1 MGRRLF
7 NLDRDD
13 CPSWPQY
20 VAENANFIFYAT
32 RRILRKH
39 VDDVRTHPTAS
50 WLKRFRC
57 SLTVIRLEFDHD
69 GLFFG
74 HRDYERKAQV
84 FNPRQA

>member
-7 NLDRDD
+7 DLDRED
-13 CPSWPQY
+13 CPSWRQC
-20 VAENANFIFYAT
+20 VADNANLIFYAA

-39 VDDVRTHPTAS
+39 VDDVRTHPTDS

-57 SLTVIRLEFDHD
+57 RLTVIRLEFDHD

-74 HRDYERKAQV
+74 HRDYERKAQL
-84 FNPRQA
+84 FNPRHA

>member
-7 NLDRDD
+7 DPDRED
-13 CPSWPQY
+13 CPAWRQY
-20 VAENANFIFYAT
+20 VTENANLIFYAT

-39 VDDVRTHPTAS
+39 VNDVRTHPTAS
-50 WLKRFRC
+50 WRKRFRC
-57 SLTVIRLEFDHD
+57 SLKVIRLEFDHD

-74 HRDYERKAQV
+74 HRDYERQAQV